1 MSFDPWDREL
11 RERAQRED
19 CPIPEGFSTRL
30 EEQLE
35 RLPERSRGRKWGRRR
50 ILVLLAAALALT
62 ACTAGTVSIAL
73 RQNTIRQVKNE
84 GAGRWEV
91 IKAEEA
97 GEPTPEVHV
106 RENLP
111 GDYEPLPFE
120 EMLENMSEIGYTLVS
135 REQGG
140 PEDDWRER
148 CIWEDGQAETQTVYY
163 WADSMADLESFWPEV
178 VPHAF
183 WLDGQYTPSPM
194 GMSYGYDA
202 DLATG
207 EVWGRYFSGEYTG
220 EDGAAFEFGFTYNAR
235 YTWPDW
241 YSVDLTGQEYQ
252 EQYETKD
259 GAVVSIEIIPSV
271 TGKSV
276 FYTAIST
283 EHTTLHTPRHP
294 DGAGGDPG
302 HPGPPGAVPAAHLPA
317 GTNRIDAKAG
327 PPERRGACF
336 DKIEF
341 GFDYRITLVRTSSA
355 MMASKPARDMAPWSS
370 PERRRRE
377 TV

>member
-1 MSFDPWDREL
+1 MSVVTSS
-11 RERAQRED
+11 AA
-19 CPIPEGFSTRL
+19 PIPEKDLPLSYARTLSWLSFVVILLTSLGLSFFISNSARQTLLTRQ
-30 EEQLE
+30 EDFAH
-35 RLPERSRGRKWGRRR
+35 
-50 ILVLLAAALALT
+50 LLAQNLNHQIYQRFALPTLLAY
-62 ACTAGTVSIAL
+62 GRIAL

-111 GDYEPLPFE
+111 GDYEPVPLE
-120 EMLENMSEIGYTLVS
+120 QVLENMSQLGYSLVS

-148 CIWEDGQAETQTVYY
+148 CIWEDSQTETQTVFY

-183 WLDGQYTPSPM
+183 WLDGQYTSSPM

-252 EQYETKD
+252 EQYETQD

-283 EHTTLHTPRHP
+283 EHTICTLHGTQMELEEIR
-294 DGAGGDPG
+294 DILD
-302 HPGPPGAVPAAHLPA
+302 HLELSQLL
-317 GTNRIDAKAG
+317 TYQ
-327 PPERRGACF
+327 PEPT
-336 DKIEF
+336 E
-341 GFDYRITLVRTSSA
+341 
-355 MMASKPARDMAPWSS
+355 
-370 PERRRRE
+370 
-377 TV
+377 

>member
-1 MSFDPWDREL
+1 M
-11 RERAQRED
+11 
-19 CPIPEGFSTRL
+19 G
-30 EEQLE
+30 
-35 RLPERSRGRKWGRRR
+35 
-50 ILVLLAAALALT
+50 
-62 ACTAGTVSIAL
+62 IAL

-111 GDYEPLPFE
+111 GDYKPLPFE

-140 PEDDWRER
+140 PEDAWRER

-183 WLDGQYTPSPM
+183 WLDGQYTSSPM

-207 EVWGRYFSGEYTG
+207 EVWSRYFSGEYTG

-283 EHTTLHTPRHP
+283 EHTICTLHGTQMELEEIR
-294 DGAGGDPG
+294 DILD
-302 HPGPPGAVPAAHLPA
+302 HLELSQLL
-317 GTNRIDAKAG
+317 TYQ
-327 PPERRGACF
+327 PEPT
-336 DKIEF
+336 E
-341 GFDYRITLVRTSSA
+341 
-355 MMASKPARDMAPWSS
+355 
-370 PERRRRE
+370 
-377 TV
+377 

>member
-1 MSFDPWDREL
+1 MNFDPWDREL
-11 RERAQRED
+11 RERAKRED
-19 CPIPEGFSTRL
+19 CPIPEGFSARL

-35 RLPERSRGRKWGRRR
+35 RLPERSGGRKWGKRR

-62 ACTAGTVSIAL
+62 ACTAGTVGIAL

-111 GDYEPLPFE
+111 GDYKPLPFE
-120 EMLENMSEIGYTLVS
+120 KMLENMSEIGYTLVS

-148 CIWEDGQAETQTVYY
+148 CIWEDSQAETQTVYY

-183 WLDGQYTPSPM
+183 WLDGQYTSSPM

-283 EHTTLHTPRHP
+283 EHTICTLHGTQMELEEIR
-294 DGAGGDPG
+294 DILD
-302 HPGPPGAVPAAHLPA
+302 HLELSQLL
-317 GTNRIDAKAG
+317 TYQ
-327 PPERRGACF
+327 PEPT
-336 DKIEF
+336 E
-341 GFDYRITLVRTSSA
+341 
-355 MMASKPARDMAPWSS
+355 
-370 PERRRRE
+370 
-377 TV
+377 

>member
-19 CPIPEGFSTRL
+19 CPIPEGFSARL
-30 EEQLE
+30 EERLA
-35 RLPERSRGRKWGRRR
+35 RLPERSEGRRRGRRR

-111 GDYEPLPFE
+111 RDYEPVPLE
-120 EMLENMSEIGYTLVS
+120 QVLENMSELGYTLVS

-148 CIWEDGQAETQTVYY
+148 CIWEDGQTETQTAFY

-207 EVWGRYFSGEYTG
+207 EVWRRCFSGEYTG

-252 EQYETKD
+252 EQYETQD

-283 EHTTLHTPRHP
+283 EHTLCTLHGTQMELEEIR
-294 DGAGGDPG
+294 DILD
-302 HPGPPGAVPAAHLPA
+302 HLELSQLL
-317 GTNRIDAKAG
+317 TYQ
-327 PPERRGACF
+327 PEPT
-336 DKIEF
+336 E
-341 GFDYRITLVRTSSA
+341 
-355 MMASKPARDMAPWSS
+355 
-370 PERRRRE
+370 
-377 TV
+377 

>member
-35 RLPERSRGRKWGRRR
+35 RLPERSGGRKWGTRR

-62 ACTAGTVSIAL
+62 ACTAGTVGIAL
-73 RQNTIRQVKNE
+73 RQNTIQQVKNE

-111 GDYEPLPFE
+111 RDYEPVPLE
-120 EMLENMSEIGYTLVS
+120 QVLENMSELGYTLVS

-148 CIWEDGQAETQTVYY
+148 CIWEDGQTETQTAFY

-207 EVWGRYFSGEYTG
+207 EVWRRCFSGEYTG

-252 EQYETKD
+252 EQYETQHK
-259 GAVVSIEIIPSV
+259 
-271 TGKSV
+271 
-276 FYTAIST
+276 
-283 EHTTLHTPRHP
+283 
-294 DGAGGDPG
+294 
-302 HPGPPGAVPAAHLPA
+302 
-317 GTNRIDAKAG
+317 
-327 PPERRGACF
+327 
-336 DKIEF
+336 
-341 GFDYRITLVRTSSA
+341 
-355 MMASKPARDMAPWSS
+355 
-370 PERRRRE
+370 
-377 TV
+377 

>member
-35 RLPERSRGRKWGRRR
+35 RLPERSGGRKWGTRR

-62 ACTAGTVSIAL
+62 ACTAGTVGIAL
-73 RQNTIRQVKNE
+73 RQNTIQQVKNE

-111 GDYEPLPFE
+111 GDYEPLPLE
-120 EMLENMSEIGYTLVS
+120 QVLENMSELGYTLVS

-148 CIWEDGQAETQTVYY
+148 CIWEDGQTETQTAFY

-207 EVWGRYFSGEYTG
+207 EVWRRCFSGEYTG

-252 EQYETKD
+252 EQYETQHK
-259 GAVVSIEIIPSV
+259 
-271 TGKSV
+271 
-276 FYTAIST
+276 
-283 EHTTLHTPRHP
+283 
-294 DGAGGDPG
+294 
-302 HPGPPGAVPAAHLPA
+302 
-317 GTNRIDAKAG
+317 
-327 PPERRGACF
+327 
-336 DKIEF
+336 
-341 GFDYRITLVRTSSA
+341 
-355 MMASKPARDMAPWSS
+355 
-370 PERRRRE
+370 
-377 TV
+377 

>member
-19 CPIPEGFSTRL
+19 CPIPEGFSARL

-35 RLPERSRGRKWGRRR
+35 RLPERSGGRKWGRRR

-62 ACTAGTVSIAL
+62 ACTAGTVGIAL
-73 RQNTIRQVKNE
+73 RQNTIQRVKNE

-111 GDYEPLPFE
+111 RDYEPVPLE
-120 EMLENMSEIGYTLVS
+120 QVLENMSQLGYSLVS

-148 CIWEDGQAETQTVYY
+148 CIWEDGQTETQTAFY

-207 EVWGRYFSGEYTG
+207 EVWSRYFSGEYTG

-283 EHTTLHTPRHP
+283 EHTICTLHGTQMELEEIR
-294 DGAGGDPG
+294 DILD
-302 HPGPPGAVPAAHLPA
+302 HLELSQLL
-317 GTNRIDAKAG
+317 TYQ
-327 PPERRGACF
+327 PEPT
-336 DKIEF
+336 E
-341 GFDYRITLVRTSSA
+341 
-355 MMASKPARDMAPWSS
+355 
-370 PERRRRE
+370 
-377 TV
+377 